1 MQIGPHFEIQ
11 QRCLPIAKQHD
22 NNLPNCVSLYKF
34 VIKIVSSSSHL
45 EQVDHMLSGSWT
57 SSRLTMLGTVKN
69 KTGNVEALWR

>member
-45 EQVDHMLSGSWT
+45 EQVE
-57 SSRLTMLGTVKN
+57 
-69 KTGNVEALWR
+69 NVIFQLDE